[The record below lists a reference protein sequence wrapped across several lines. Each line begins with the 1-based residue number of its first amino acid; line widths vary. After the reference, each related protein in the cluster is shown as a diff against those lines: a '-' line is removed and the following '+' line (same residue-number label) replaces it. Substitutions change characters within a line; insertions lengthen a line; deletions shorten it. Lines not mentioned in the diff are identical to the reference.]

1 VRALT
6 RVAQAHDEDLLLAY
20 ALDATAPQVEE
31 RCRQMR
37 NIAPESTEAA
47 RRVWEHRSLSIARN
61 LNRGTLLITVEVPA
75 VDGELIAKALDR
87 AVAAGEVAFGADH
100 VTAYGAERSATD
112 GWRAQQA
119 DALVAIARA
128 YLAGAPSGVACLET
142 GEATSPPVGSSAA
155 VADHYQV
162 VVHVDEKSLHGGPG
176 RSDLPLETVKRLT
189 CDGNLIALVEDDRGR
204 PLALGRKRRV
214 VSPALRKVIV
224 SRDGGCRFPGCHRRH
239 YMDVHHIL
247 HWADGGTTDPANLVL
262 LCSYHHRLLH
272 EGGFSVRFLDDG
284 ALEFRRADGRA
295 IPQSGYRLEDMR
307 DDAFTD
313 TDRENPSMEGFR
325 ATPARPAAEVRETS
339 AIYRLAVSRVPCRA
353 SSNS

>member
-1 VRALT
+1 
-6 RVAQAHDEDLLLAY
+6 
-20 ALDATAPQVEE
+20 
-31 RCRQMR
+31 
-37 NIAPESTEAA
+37 
-47 RRVWEHRSLSIARN
+47 
-61 LNRGTLLITVEVPA
+61 
-75 VDGELIAKALDR
+75 
-87 AVAAGEVAFGADH
+87 
-100 VTAYGAERSATD
+100 
-112 GWRAQQA
+112 
-119 DALVAIARA
+119 
-128 YLAGAPSGVACLET
+128 
-142 GEATSPPVGSSAA
+142 VGSSAA

-313 TDRENPSMEGFR
+313 TDRENPSMEGCR
-325 ATPARPAAEVRETS
+325 SDPMKRSAAHNRIAAPPSPASEPPCTAEVRE
-339 AIYRLAVSRVPCRA
+339 AAAAYRINAA
-353 SSNS
+353 A